1 MNVQKITNLAGRLK
15 ELGVRGVIVQ
25 GATRSYRRY
34 FGLRYEAL
42 ACARRAN
49 HTWQNIVQRFNRDCL
64 FEHFLSTLFSH
75 KSFDKILACKQFAQN
90 FPSTLVNDPALFAY
104 TDALYNN
111 DISILGSPKIKL
123 GSTIPWHCDIKCS
136 RKQWGSEYWNKPPL
150 RFYQRIK
157 IEESSTVEKEY
168 HPDIKV
174 PWELSRLQHLF
185 VLGRAYRRT
194 LIIKDYERASRYS
207 SAFVSH
213 VQSWI
218 ANNPYLLGVNW
229 VCPMEVAIRAV
240 NLVWAFHLFKIDK
253 TIPLE
258 FWEKL
263 VCCLYDH
270 FHYLEY
276 NRETSDKPNNH
287 YIADLVGTLYLSVF
301 FKDIKYFD
309 KQRLEVLDEIVRIA
323 QLNIQS
329 DGTNYEGSTHY
340 HKLVTEMFDHVVL
353 LCSVEGLKVPPAF
366 ITMLGKMK
374 AFLQD
379 CTDLSGT
386 LTQVGDND
394 GGKFV
399 TGLVI
404 IPNTQPRLIS
414 YRYAGITIM
423 NTQGWH
429 VSYRHPTFNKRQPT
443 GHFHSDELAVTISL
457 DGKPLLIDPG
467 TYLYT
472 GSTVWRNAL
481 RHAKA
486 HNTYFVPKFE
496 DTPSELFQM
505 PRQIHI
511 YEPDVA
517 IEKHLVSIS
526 DCHFKYANRGVV
538 AHRKLTFDLQQE
550 ILEIYDWWQP
560 SIDQQNFFNT
570 KNELDCMWNFHWAP
584 DIHLYQN
591 ESHSWIICRKNKPII
606 HMTSTMIFTCHT
618 DIFSQSYGVREPSFT
633 LSAVHPLS
641 LGYRSIRL
649 HRF

>member
-1 MNVQKITNLAGRLK
+1 M
-15 ELGVRGVIVQ
+15 
-25 GATRSYRRY
+25 
-34 FGLRYEAL
+34 
-42 ACARRAN
+42 
-49 HTWQNIVQRFNRDCL
+49 
-64 FEHFLSTLFSH
+64 
-75 KSFDKILACKQFAQN
+75 
-90 FPSTLVNDPALFAY
+90 
-104 TDALYNN
+104 
-111 DISILGSPKIKL
+111 
-123 GSTIPWHCDIKCS
+123 
-136 RKQWGSEYWNKPPL
+136 
-150 RFYQRIK
+150 
-157 IEESSTVEKEY
+157 
-168 HPDIKV
+168 
-174 PWELSRLQHLF
+174 
-185 VLGRAYRRT
+185 
-194 LIIKDYERASRYS
+194 
-207 SAFVSH
+207 
-213 VQSWI
+213 
-218 ANNPYLLGVNW
+218 
-229 VCPMEVAIRAV
+229 
-240 NLVWAFHLFKIDK
+240 
-253 TIPLE
+253 
-258 FWEKL
+258 
-263 VCCLYDH
+263 
-270 FHYLEY
+270 
-276 NRETSDKPNNH
+276 
-287 YIADLVGTLYLSVF
+287 
-301 FKDIKYFD
+301 
-309 KQRLEVLDEIVRIA
+309 
-323 QLNIQS
+323 
-329 DGTNYEGSTHY
+329 
-340 HKLVTEMFDHVVL
+340 
-353 LCSVEGLKVPPAF
+353 
-366 ITMLGKMK
+366 
-374 AFLQD
+374 
-379 CTDLSGT
+379 SGT

-404 IPNTQPRLIS
+404 TPNTQPRLIS

-505 PRQIHI
+505 PRQIHV

-606 HMTSTMIFTCHT
+606 HMTSTMVFTCYT
-618 DIFSQSYGVREPSFT
+618 DIFSQSYGVRESSFT
-633 LSAVHPLS
+633 LSAVHPLT